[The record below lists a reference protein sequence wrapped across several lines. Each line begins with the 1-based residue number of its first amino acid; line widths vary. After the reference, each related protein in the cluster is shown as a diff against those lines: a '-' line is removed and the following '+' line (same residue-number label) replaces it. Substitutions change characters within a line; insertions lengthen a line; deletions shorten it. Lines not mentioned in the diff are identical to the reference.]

1 MLGFLLTTLIF
12 IGILVGFSK
21 LADVDKITKN
31 WDKYRCRPDVMIMAG
46 FYGHDATE
54 NMEFCLKH
62 GFDERAKSAI
72 GPFYTYLKDF
82 VNILLTMLASINSI
96 RMIFAT
102 IVGSVTKVFGEFSGR
117 LQVLFQRIQMSAIR
131 LKFLMG
137 RVFGTMYSVMFMGMA
152 GIKAT
157 QNFGNTFLFK
167 FLDTFCFDPDTPVK
181 IKGKGEIAIRHVKIG
196 DEFMGGERVTS
207 TFQFNADGQ
216 AMVYLPFTKGKGSKG
231 ITVSTNHYVLYEG
244 KWIKCSEHPDA
255 QPAEDW
261 SGGVSRPLICLNTS
275 TNSFPIGDY
284 VFRDYDETE
293 SGDAAA
299 MDLAL
304 KMLNGKEST
313 PEEPSCSS
321 SAMACSADTMIPL
334 KNNQFPVPISCVPLG
349 AQLSTGRVIGIVKK
363 ECYEVCEYYGER
375 FAPATAVW
383 CDKTNKW
390 RRVSSIVPVVKL
402 EKPEIFYSLVV
413 TPSASIQTERGTMF
427 RDYVEVH
434 SPDLELPYAASMNT
448 LSI

>member
-1 MLGFLLTTLIF
+1 
-12 IGILVGFSK
+12 
-21 LADVDKITKN
+21 
-31 WDKYRCRPDVMIMAG
+31 
-46 FYGHDATE
+46 
-54 NMEFCLKH
+54 
-62 GFDERAKSAI
+62 
-72 GPFYTYLKDF
+72 
-82 VNILLTMLASINSI
+82 
-96 RMIFAT
+96 
-102 IVGSVTKVFGEFSGR
+102 
-117 LQVLFQRIQMSAIR
+117 
-131 LKFLMG
+131 
-137 RVFGTMYSVMFMGMA
+137 
-152 GIKAT
+152 
-157 QNFGNTFLFK
+157 
-167 FLDTFCFDPDTPVK
+167 
-181 IKGKGEIAIRHVKIG
+181 
-196 DEFMGGERVTS
+196 MGGERVTS

-383 CDKTNKW
+383 CNETNKW

>member
-1 MLGFLLTTLIF
+1 
-12 IGILVGFSK
+12 
-21 LADVDKITKN
+21 
-31 WDKYRCRPDVMIMAG
+31 
-46 FYGHDATE
+46 
-54 NMEFCLKH
+54 
-62 GFDERAKSAI
+62 
-72 GPFYTYLKDF
+72 
-82 VNILLTMLASINSI
+82 
-96 RMIFAT
+96 
-102 IVGSVTKVFGEFSGR
+102 
-117 LQVLFQRIQMSAIR
+117 
-131 LKFLMG
+131 
-137 RVFGTMYSVMFMGMA
+137 
-152 GIKAT
+152 
-157 QNFGNTFLFK
+157 
-167 FLDTFCFDPDTPVK
+167 LDTFCFDPDTPVT

-216 AMVYLPFTKGKGSKG
+216 AMVYLPSINCGKG

-244 KWIKCSEHPDA
+244 KWIKSSEHPDA
-255 QPAEDW
+255 KPAEDW

-275 TNSFPIGDY
+275 TNSFPIGGY

-304 KMLNGKEST
+304 KMLNGKESIS
-313 PEEPSCSS
+313 EKPSSTS

-349 AQLSTGRVIGIVKK
+349 SQLTTGRVIGIVKK
-363 ECYEVCEYYGER
+363 ECDEVCEYHGER

-383 CDKTNKW
+383 CNDKNQW

-402 EKPEIFYSLVV
+402 AKPEIFYSLVI

-434 SPDLELPYAASMNT
+434 SPDLEIPYAASMNT

>member
-12 IGILVGFSK
+12 IGIMVGFSK
-21 LADVDKITKN
+21 LADMDKITKD

-102 IVGSVTKVFGEFSGR
+102 IVGSVTKVFSEFSGR

-167 FLDTFCFDPDTPVK
+167 FLDTFCFDPDTPVT
-181 IKGKGEIAIRHVKIG
+181 IKGKGEIAICNVKIG

-216 AMVYLPFTKGKGSKG
+216 AMVYLPYAKGSKG

-244 KWIKCSEHPDA
+244 KWIKCSDHPDA
-255 QPAEDW
+255 KPAEDW

-275 TNSFPIGDY
+275 TNSFPIGGY

-293 SGDAAA
+293 SGDAEA

-304 KMLNGKEST
+304 KMLNGKNSI
-313 PEEPSCSS
+313 PEKSSSSS
-321 SAMACSADTMIPL
+321 SAMACSADTMIPM
-334 KNNQFPVPISCVPLG
+334 KNNPFPVPISCVPLG
-349 AQLSTGRVIGIVKK
+349 AQLPTGRVIGIVKK
-363 ECYEVCEYYGER
+363 ECDEFCEYYGER
-375 FAPATAVW
+375 FAPATTVW
-383 CDKTNKW
+383 CSQTNQW
-390 RRVSSIVPVVKL
+390 RRVSSIAPVVKL
-402 EKPEIFYSLVV
+402 AKPEIFYSLVV
-413 TPSASIQTERGTMF
+413 TPSASIQTEHGTMF

-434 SPDLELPYAASMNT
+434 SPDLEIPYAASMNT

>member
-1 MLGFLLTTLIF
+1 
-12 IGILVGFSK
+12 
-21 LADVDKITKN
+21 
-31 WDKYRCRPDVMIMAG
+31 
-46 FYGHDATE
+46 
-54 NMEFCLKH
+54 
-62 GFDERAKSAI
+62 
-72 GPFYTYLKDF
+72 
-82 VNILLTMLASINSI
+82 
-96 RMIFAT
+96 
-102 IVGSVTKVFGEFSGR
+102 
-117 LQVLFQRIQMSAIR
+117 
-131 LKFLMG
+131 MG

-167 FLDTFCFDPDTPVK
+167 FLDTFCFDPDTPVT
-181 IKGKGEIAIRHVKIG
+181 IKGKGEIAIRDVKIG

-216 AMVYLPFTKGKGSKG
+216 AMVYLPLPYASKGSKG

-244 KWIKCSEHPDA
+244 KWIKCSDHPAA
-255 QPAEDW
+255 QAADDW

-304 KMLNGKEST
+304 KMLNGKESIS
-313 PEEPSCSS
+313 EEPSCSS

-363 ECYEVCEYYGER
+363 ECDEVCEYYKER

-383 CDKTNKW
+383 CNETNKW
-390 RRVSSIVPVVKL
+390 RRVSSIVPVTKMA
-402 EKPEIFYSLVV
+402 KPEIFYSLVI
-413 TPSASIQTERGTMF
+413 TPSASIQTENGTMF

-434 SPDLELPYAASMNT
+434 SPDLEIPYAASMNT

>member
-1 MLGFLLTTLIF
+1 
-12 IGILVGFSK
+12 
-21 LADVDKITKN
+21 
-31 WDKYRCRPDVMIMAG
+31 
-46 FYGHDATE
+46 
-54 NMEFCLKH
+54 
-62 GFDERAKSAI
+62 
-72 GPFYTYLKDF
+72 LKDF

-167 FLDTFCFDPDTPVK
+167 FLDTFCFDPDTPVT
-181 IKGKGEIAIRHVKIG
+181 IKGKGEIPIRAVKIG

-216 AMVYLPFTKGKGSKG
+216 AMVNLPGLASKG

-255 QPAEDW
+255 EPVEDW

-275 TNSFPIGDY
+275 THSFPIGEY

-293 SGDAAA
+293 SGDEAA
-299 MDLAL
+299 MELAL
-304 KMLNGKEST
+304 QMLNGTTTSSSEKPST
-313 PEEPSCSS
+313 TS
-321 SAMACSADTMIPL
+321 SAMACAADTMIPL
-334 KNNQFPVPISCVPLG
+334 KNNRFPVPMSCVLLG
-349 AQLSTGRVIGIVKK
+349 AQLPTGRVIGIVKK
-363 ECYEVCEYYGER
+363 ECDEVCEYMGER

-383 CDKTNKW
+383 CCETNKW
-390 RRVSSIVPVVKL
+390 RRVSSIVAVVKL
-402 EKPEIFYSLVV
+402 AKPEIFYSLVV
-413 TPSASIQTERGTMF
+413 TPSACIQTERGTMF

-434 SPDLELPYAASMNT
+434 SPDLEIPYAASMNT

>member
-62 GFDERAKSAI
+62 GFDERAKAAI
-72 GPFYTYLKDF
+72 GPFYTYLKEF

-96 RMIFAT
+96 RMIFGT
-102 IVGSVTKVFGEFSGR
+102 IVGSVTKIFSEFSGR

-131 LKFLMG
+131 LKFLMS
-137 RVFGTMYSVMFMGMA
+137 RVFATMYSVMFMGMA

-167 FLDTFCFDPDTPVK
+167 FLDTFCFDPDTPVT
-181 IKGKGEIAIRHVKIG
+181 IKGKGEIAIRDVKIG

-216 AMVYLPFTKGKGSKG
+216 TMVHLPSMKCGKG

-244 KWIKCSEHPDA
+244 KWIKCSDHPHA
-255 QPAEDW
+255 KPAEDW

-284 VFRDYDETE
+284 VFRDYDENQ

-299 MDLAL
+299 MELAL
-304 KMLNGKEST
+304 KMLNAKETS
-313 PEEPSCSS
+313 PEEPRPSS

-349 AQLSTGRVIGIVKK
+349 AQLPTGRVIGIVKK
-363 ECYEVCEYYGER
+363 ECDEACEYYKER

-383 CDKTNKW
+383 CCETNQW

-402 EKPEIFYSLVV
+402 AKPEIFYSLVV
-413 TPSASIQTERGTMF
+413 TPSASIQTENGTMF

-434 SPDLELPYAASMNT
+434 SPDLEAPYAASMNT